1 MTLELCGRVF
11 FQLPVRNPAN
21 AANAFKPFIPEP
33 PNGAA
38 ISGIIDNEGFIAVRR
53 DFGLISD
60 FANGFNAVQYA
71 FT

>member
-1 MTLELCGRVF
+1 MPLKLGGRILL
-11 FQLPVRNPAN
+11 QLPIRYA
-21 AANAFKPFIPEP
+21 ADTANAFKPFIPEP